1 MSDGN
6 RASFLEIFN
15 EAAEIEAAAERAAFL
30 AQACGDDAALRG
42 KVEELLATHEAMGA
56 KSGFLSGATNEI
68 MAGAGAE
75 KVGRYKLLQKI
86 GEGGWG
92 IVFMAEQTEP
102 VRRRVALKIIKPGMD
117 TRSVLARF
125 EAERQALAMMDHP
138 HIARI
143 FDAGATENGHPYFV
157 MELVRGIKIT
167 DYCDQKR
174 LPTAERLQLFTLV
187 CQAVQHA
194 HQKGIIHRDI
204 KPSNILV
211 TSDDGKPV
219 PKVIDFGVAKAAS
232 DVQLTDKTLF
242 TRFEMFVGTPAYV
255 SPEQAEFN
263 AQGVDTRTDIYALG
277 VLLYELLTG
286 HTPFDSETLL
296 HSGVDAMRRTIREQ
310 EPQRPSTRLRQLTPE
325 TVETVAAQRQS
336 EQRKLIALVRG
347 DLDWIVLKAL
357 EKDRTRRYET
367 ANGLALDVRRFLD
380 HEPIAARPPS
390 ARYAFVKW
398 TRRHRGAFVASAAVV
413 AALLLGMIVSAWQA
427 VRATRAEHEQRTL
440 RVKSDDA
447 RREADDARNEA
458 MVRAYAADMKAASI
472 AIADGN
478 LGQAN
483 ALLDRYTPAPGRRD
497 VRGFEWGIL
506 RSRVAGDEIASFDH
520 TGINAGVAL
529 APDGTWVAAGV
540 KFGDVRVWETTTG
553 KLLHTFPAL
562 KKREPR
568 CSVAISP
575 DGKMF
580 AYLSDD
586 SIWVRGTAQW
596 EVRREIPARADVIA
610 FSPDGRLVWG
620 GERGLHFV
628 NTQTFADE
636 FEMPARTVNQSAMLS
651 FTADGVKVCVRPEPD
666 VFEIWDVAGKSRLTR
681 LAFDRFCTAVISP
694 DGRFVALGT
703 PAGQLHLWDV
713 AAEKA
718 VAKVEAH
725 ATWLLGAAF
734 TADSRR
740 LATAGGDQ
748 SVRMWDL
755 TAPEPLAADI
765 GKWRGHWNEVWAV
778 EFSRDGKRFV
788 TGGKD
793 AKVKLWNAEPPT
805 RRLIEVAI
813 AGDAENG
820 GFSTDSALFRIR
832 LPDRIQFRR
841 VADGALAGEWVLPE
855 EYRKQHGHYF
865 GDGILFCTAAGGAAL
880 HEFPSAKIERQI
892 DCAAAPAAMVA
903 GLSRDGRTLATVR
916 TEKAALDLWD
926 FTTGQRLADPPG
938 YQHNT
943 GTPTGNRVSFSPD
956 GRRVAYLAQDLQV
969 NIYDLEKRAVVHELK
984 GFAWFLYCAAWSPDG
999 RWLVTSGWDGTVVV
1013 WNPDTGLRTMSAL
1026 RGHFAG
1032 VPTLTF
1038 SADSRTLVTHGA
1050 ERTIR
1055 FWNLPTGTEV
1065 LTLRDADAYWQCP
1078 ISPDGRSL
1086 LWKRTS
1092 DAVFQVETAR

>member
-1 MSDGN
+1 MSAGESE
-6 RASFLEIFN
+6 SFLEIFN
-15 EAAEIEAAAERAAFL
+15 EAAEIADSAERAAFL
-30 AQACGDDAALRG
+30 AKACGGDAELRG
-42 KVEELLATHEAMGA
+42 KVEELLAAHEAMGET
-56 KSGFLSGATNEI
+56 SGFLSGATKEI
-68 MAGAGAE
+68 TAGVGAE

-138 HIARI
+138 HIARV

-167 DYCDQKR
+167 EYCDRNR
-174 LPTAERLQLFTLV
+174 LPTAERLQLFILV

-211 TSDDGKPV
+211 ASDDGRPV

-255 SPEQAEFN
+255 SPEQAEFS

-296 HSGVDAMRRTIREQ
+296 HAGVDAMRRTIREQ
-310 EPQRPSTRLRQLTPE
+310 EPQRPSTRLRHLARE
-325 TVETVAAQRQS
+325 TVETIAAQRQS

-357 EKDRTRRYET
+357 EKDRTRRYEA

-380 HEPIAARPPS
+380 HEPVAARPPS
-390 ARYAFVKW
+390 ARYTFVKW
-398 TRRHRGAFVASAAVV
+398 TRRNRGAFFASAAVV
-413 AALLLGMIVSAWQA
+413 MALLLGVIVSAWQA
-427 VRATRAEHEQRTL
+427 IRATRAEREQRALFT
-440 RVKSDDA
+440 KAEAA
-447 RREADDARNEA
+447 RSEATEARNEA
-458 MVRAYAADMKAASI
+458 LVRAYAADMKAVSI

-483 ALLDRYTPAPGRRD
+483 ALLDRYISPAGERD

-506 RSRVAGDEIASFDH
+506 RSRAVGDEIASFEH
-520 TGINAGVAL
+520 TGISAGVAL
-529 APDGTWVAAGV
+529 APDGAWVAAGV
-540 KFGDVRVWETTTG
+540 KFGDVRVWETATG
-553 KLLHTFPAL
+553 RLLHTFPAL

-568 CSVAISP
+568 CGVAVSP
-575 DGKMF
+575 DGALL

-596 EVRREIPARADVIA
+596 EVRREIPARANLVA
-610 FSPDGRLVWG
+610 FAPDGRLVWG
-620 GERGLHFV
+620 SERGLHFV
-628 NTQTFADE
+628 NAQTFSDD
-636 FEMPARTVNQSAMLS
+636 FEMPDRAVSLSAVIS
-651 FTADGVKVCVRPEPD
+651 FTADAAKLCVRAEAD
-666 VFEIWDVAGKSRLTR
+666 VFEIWDVAEKTRRTR
-681 LAFDRFCTAVISP
+681 LEFDRFCTAVISP

-703 PAGQLHLWDV
+703 SAGQLHLWDI

-718 VAKVEAH
+718 VAKAEAH

-755 TAPEPLAADI
+755 TAPEPLTADI
-765 GKWRGHWNEVWAV
+765 GRWRGHWNEVWAI

-793 AKVKLWNAEPPT
+793 AKVKLWNAAPPT
-805 RRLIEVAI
+805 RRVIETAI
-813 AGDAENG
+813 AGSAENG

-832 LPDRIQFRR
+832 QPDRIQFRR
-841 VADGALAGEWVLPE
+841 VADGALAGEWALPE

-880 HEFPSAKIERQI
+880 HEFPSAKIARQI
-892 DCAAAPAAMVA
+892 GCAAAPAAVVA

-916 TEKAALDLWD
+916 AGKAALDLWD
-926 FTTGQRLADPPG
+926 FTTGQRLAEPPG

-943 GTPTGNRVSFSPD
+943 GTPAGNRVSFSPD
-956 GRRVAYLAQDLQV
+956 GRRVAYLASDLQV

-1013 WNPDTGLRTMSAL
+1013 WNPDTGQRALPAL

-1032 VPTLTF
+1032 VPTLSF

-1086 LWKRTS
+1086 LWKRSS
-1092 DAVFQVETAR
+1092 DAVFQLETVR